1 MSSQSMIAR
10 THVLRE
16 SGRRHGVAASPLI
29 LPSNRLKEDLPAT
42 ASSVSPRP
50 DTFAEL
56 LLSRARCLRACPTHS
71 YRATTK
77 VKNAETRLSSGEN
90 AAPARRRGTIVRRVS
105 RQRRPE
111 PSLCEQSV
119 MSQTWRRDAGEPGK
133 HVHGTSHSMTPAR
146 PTSSYTEEWAAARK
160 SGEKTVADGR
170 NRGIIAEGGVM
181 RVYMRAACGVD
192 ILRVLYEDGMTGAKG
207 LDTRKPF
214 ICAYGRRARGIEN

>member
-77 VKNAETRLSSGEN
+77 VKNAETDRKSTRLNSSHSGE
-90 AAPARRRGTIVRRVS
+90 S
-105 RQRRPE
+105 RM
-111 PSLCEQSV
+111 PSS
-119 MSQTWRRDAGEPGK
+119 A
-133 HVHGTSHSMTPAR
+133 
-146 PTSSYTEEWAAARK
+146 
-160 SGEKTVADGR
+160 
-170 NRGIIAEGGVM
+170 
-181 RVYMRAACGVD
+181 
-192 ILRVLYEDGMTGAKG
+192 
-207 LDTRKPF
+207 
-214 ICAYGRRARGIEN
+214 